1 MSEPAS
7 MQPLPD
13 RRAFLGGAFAA
24 AGVALVA
31 PIARAVGSVGPIAA
45 SDTIKVIVIGCGG
58 RGTGAAMQ
66 ALKADPGVVIWAMA
80 DAFADRMDA
89 AVAELQKGEM
99 SPRVQVPPERRFSGF
114 EGAEKAC
121 QSGGHVAIIAGPPG
135 LRPDHLR
142 CAVDAGL
149 HVFCEKPMFSDA
161 AGAKRVIECVK
172 TARAKNVNLVSG
184 FCWRRSSPE
193 RETFRRIAD
202 GQIGEVVAMH
212 SDYLTTPLGVQM
224 RKPEWTDM
232 EFQLRNWQHMV
243 WLSGDFIVEQA
254 VHSID
259 KINWAFGNEPPIR
272 CTGIGG
278 RAVRE
283 NIPERGDVYD
293 HFGIVYEWANDR
305 RATLVWRQY
314 PDSFNENVDTIIGT
328 RGRAFVNGWGPVHR
342 ITGAV
347 NWNYPSNGPK
357 PNMYQVE
364 HNELFAAIRKGQRI
378 DDGDWMVQSCRL
390 ALMGRMAAYTGQ
402 AVTWKDVIES
412 KEDLMPPKL
421 AMDAPPP
428 VPTVRQPGKTKL
440 V

>member
-1 MSEPAS
+1 
-7 MQPLPD
+7 
-13 RRAFLGGAFAA
+13 
-24 AGVALVA
+24 
-31 PIARAVGSVGPIAA
+31 VG
-45 SDTIKVIVIGCGG
+45 
-58 RGTGAAMQ
+58 
-66 ALKADPGVVIWAMA
+66 
-80 DAFADRMDA
+80 
-89 AVAELQKGEM
+89 
-99 SPRVQVPPERRFSGF
+99 
-114 EGAEKAC
+114 
-121 QSGGHVAIIAGPPG
+121 
-135 LRPDHLR
+135 
-142 CAVDAGL
+142 
-149 HVFCEKPMFSDA
+149 
-161 AGAKRVIECVK
+161 
-172 TARAKNVNLVSG
+172 
-184 FCWRRSSPE
+184 
-193 RETFRRIAD
+193 
-202 GQIGEVVAMH
+202 
-212 SDYLTTPLGVQM
+212 
-224 RKPEWTDM
+224 
-232 EFQLRNWQHMV
+232 
-243 WLSGDFIVEQA
+243 LSGDFIGEQA

-293 HFGIVYEWANDR
+293 HFGVVYEWANDR